1 MREPVVTLTEV
12 LAGPPEPPSM
22 TAATAPLATISAIT
36 RPINHRFAEPCP
48 IPDIAAVRDE
58 PVAVPPERQNSAP
71 AGTESAAAAPLEIAA
86 ALAVGS

>member
-1 MREPVVTLTEV
+1 
-12 LAGPPEPPSM
+12 M

-58 PVAVPPERQNSAP
+58 PVAVPQERQNSAP